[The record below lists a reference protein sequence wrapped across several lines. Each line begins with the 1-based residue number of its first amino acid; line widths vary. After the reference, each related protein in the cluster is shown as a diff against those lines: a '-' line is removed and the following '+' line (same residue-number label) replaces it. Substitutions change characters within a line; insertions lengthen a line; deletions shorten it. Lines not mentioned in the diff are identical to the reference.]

1 MKLKRTSD
9 DFQVEERIALD
20 PNGGDFALYLLTK
33 QSLGTPEAVG
43 AIVRRWKLGREQIA
57 FAGLKDKHALTR
69 QFITIAGGPRRNLS
83 QENLSLEYLG
93 QAARPIHASDITANG
108 FIVVLRDL
116 ADANIPD
123 VVDALQAAAEC
134 GVPNYFD
141 NQRFG
146 SLGESGEFI
155 AQPWCRGDYERTLWL
170 ALAEPN
176 ARDRPQDRA
185 EKQLLRESWG
195 DWHQARQILPPGE
208 GQRLAAFLAMH
219 GSDYRR
225 AIGLLR
231 QDLRS
236 LWLAAYQSHLWN
248 QILAAVVRDVCRSG
262 QLRSFMIG
270 QRELPIF
277 TRIDAAQAISL
288 RASDLPLPSARL
300 HLPPGPLA
308 ELYDRVLAA
317 EGTALREIRVKY
329 PRDSFFSKGQRP
341 AVFVPQEISHEAAD
355 DDLTPR
361 RKKLTLGFSLPRGC
375 YATILVKAL
384 TGGAGEELAEDAV
397 ETQ

>member
-9 DFQVEERIALD
+9 DFQVQERIALAAD
-20 PNGGDFALYLLTK
+20 GGQFALYLLTK

-43 AIVRRWKLGREQIA
+43 AIARRWKLRREQIA

-116 ADANIPD
+116 ADTNIPE

-185 EKQLLRESWG
+185 E
-195 DWHQARQILPPGE
+195 
-208 GQRLAAFLAMH
+208 
-219 GSDYRR
+219 
-225 AIGLLR
+225 
-231 QDLRS
+231 
-236 LWLAAYQSHLWN
+236 
-248 QILAAVVRDVCRSG
+248 
-262 QLRSFMIG
+262 
-270 QRELPIF
+270 
-277 TRIDAAQAISL
+277 
-288 RASDLPLPSARL
+288 
-300 HLPPGPLA
+300 
-308 ELYDRVLAA
+308 
-317 EGTALREIRVKY
+317 
-329 PRDSFFSKGQRP
+329 
-341 AVFVPQEISHEAAD
+341 
-355 DDLTPR
+355 
-361 RKKLTLGFSLPRGC
+361 
-375 YATILVKAL
+375 
-384 TGGAGEELAEDAV
+384 
-397 ETQ
+397 